1 MSSVTAWIM
10 AVKTITLS
18 GLSRD
23 PLTLLMA
30 PPESETPEERSRRMQ
45 QEEQAKYISSVIDEE
60 LNRER
65 KAPKPVKILLLGK
78 VLNVH
83 TIDDD
88 AENSAFCVKGQS
100 ESGMSLLRHSDT
112 MVSNK
117 RSRKIYDAKK

>member
-1 MSSVTAWIM
+1 MSPVTAWIM

-83 TIDDD
+83 TKDDD
-88 AENSAFCVKGQS
+88 AENFA
-100 ESGMSLLRHSDT
+100 LHL
-112 MVSNK
+112 K
-117 RSRKIYDAKK
+117 RTK